1 MLQHLFRCL
10 SPGYY
15 VAQVKNDAL
24 CVTFNAWKP
33 LVCECIC
40 EQCVLR
46 VLCVCVVKCNPLWP
60 HTLKHVFLAPRFL
73 CEFFQRV
80 FIFVR
85 FLYSYL
91 CCSKTPSL
99 FRFFIFFL
107 FTAAAKFSRVWR
119 IFLACCANFGFSF
132 SSYLYV
138 YFFIQTLLRESPFPS
153 IYSFLLFFL
162 IITQGTPSCSTLFHC
177 DANFKWNLAWLK
189 FIMFRVFFYAKLC

>member
-1 MLQHLFRCL
+1 VQFLPTYMLQHLFRCL

-99 FRFFIFFL
+99 FRFFIFFYL
-107 FTAAAKFSRVWR
+107 LLLRNFRACEEFFLPAAR
-119 IFLACCANFGFSF
+119 ILDLVLALIYMYIFSF
-132 SSYLYV
+132 
-138 YFFIQTLLRESPFPS
+138 RPCWESPHFPRY
-153 IYSFLLFFL
+153 I
-162 IITQGTPSCSTLFHC
+162 PSCCFSLLLPKGPQVVLH
-177 DANFKWNLAWLK
+177 
-189 FIMFRVFFYAKLC
+189 FFTVTRILNGTSLD